1 MQFIFFSHP
10 SETILCSFTF
20 SYRTDTLHK
29 ICFSGLLNWNRRLT
43 PRWPCS
49 MVNFEPVF
57 LVYAILL
64 LRLREGRIKLL
75 SIRLCY
81 RFEIIILICSGIVTS
96 LVWVLFIVDAFVILD
111 VEDGAINLSKPISSK
126 NTLKCFFKEM
136 IFYLCSIPIFILYQA
151 FAYWIEK
158 FL

>member
-1 MQFIFFSHP
+1 MQFIIFSHP
-10 SETILCSFTF
+10 SETSLCSFIF
-20 SYRTDTLHK
+20 SYRIAALLK
-29 ICFSGLLNWNRRLT
+29 ICLNGLLNWNRRLT

-96 LVWVLFIVDAFVILD
+96 LVWVLFIVDA
-111 VEDGAINLSKPISSK
+111 EDDDAINLSKPISSQKK
-126 NTLKCFFKEM
+126 NFFLRKWFLPM
-136 IFYLCSIPIFILYQA
+136 FYSYIYSLSCICLL
-151 FAYWIEK
+151 YWII
-158 FL
+158 